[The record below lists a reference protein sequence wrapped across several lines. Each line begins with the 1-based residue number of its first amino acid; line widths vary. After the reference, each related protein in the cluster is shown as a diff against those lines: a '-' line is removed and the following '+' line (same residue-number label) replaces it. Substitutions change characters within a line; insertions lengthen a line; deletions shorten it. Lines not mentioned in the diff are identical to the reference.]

1 MLALNAAV
9 EAARAGEAG
18 AGFAVVA
25 GEVRSLAKRATEAA
39 RNTQN
44 LLDGT
49 MNRVVDASIAIKS
62 VNTNFE
68 DIIESATAL
77 GERNETITQ
86 ASVQQAQG
94 LEEITKA
101 IDQINQVTQD
111 VAASAEEAAA
121 SSEELTGQA
130 KEMRTIVAELSQMVH
145 GNGHIF
151 SFSERE

>member
-1 MLALNAAV
+1 
-9 EAARAGEAG
+9 
-18 AGFAVVA
+18 
-25 GEVRSLAKRATEAA
+25 VRSLAKRATEAA

-49 MNRVVDASIAIKS
+49 MKRVADAIAIKS
-62 VNTNFE
+62 VNTDFE

-101 IDQINQVTQD
+101 IDQVTQD

-130 KEMRTIVAELSQMVH
+130 EEMRTIVAELSQMVH